1 MALLHDPIEDTEEF
15 KAIIDDVERE
25 LDEMLKDE
33 PKGMGFCHH
42 YWHCKSK
49 LLKEK
54 YGINWRS
61 PSIMN
66 PTVRFD

>member
-1 MALLHDPIEDTEEF
+1 MLRKDPVENTEKY

-25 LDEMLKDE
+25 LDEMLKDY

-42 YWHCKSK
+42 YWHCKRV

-54 YGINWRS
+54 YGIEWRS
-61 PSIMN
+61 PAMMN
-66 PTVRFD
+66 PRVMFD